1 MSMGLA
7 LYTYH
12 HSFQTT
18 NDIRLANVAVL
29 SVYDPH
35 SRTLVDIAT
44 SIDIV
49 QTQVVEKPVIVNQ

>member
-1 MSMGLA
+1 MGLA

-12 HSFQTT
+12 HSFQNI
-18 NDIRLANVAVL
+18 NDIRLAIVAVL

-35 SRTLVDIAT
+35 PRTLADIAT

-49 QTQVVEKPVIVNQ
+49 QTQVVEKPVLVNQ